1 MCLCVCGFT
10 RYNHSQYPV
19 IRPCWKVPPFLDDFP
34 FGFHPRLKVIHFR
47 PLLITLKITIPPF
60 SWLLFPYVFPHKTT
74 YVWDFCPVFW
84 HLSIFCTV
92 GTWFIIVPMTPTARK
107 GKPDER
113 AAFHAP
119 LDPHGCW
126 GHVYL
131 KMGFGDINGIWMVLY
146 IYIEPTFK
154 GYIHQLDMC
163 DIWVY
168 LNGGF
173 SSCQIQNGYLA
184 PFNWPKVR
192 WTQ

>member
-146 IYIEPTFK
+146 IYRTNIQGIYSPTWYVWYLSLSEW
-154 GYIHQLDMC
+154 GILQLPDTK
-163 DIWVY
+163 WV
-168 LNGGF
+168 L
-173 SSCQIQNGYLA
+173 ST
-184 PFNWPKVR
+184 V
-192 WTQ
+192 